1 MSKKNMFKEDVLSF
15 LGGTSSFLGSL
26 KEELEER
33 VKDRVEKV
41 INKLELIDKSEFFI
55 LKEMLEKSILENEKL
70 EKRIKILEKRILAK
84 NKTKK

>member
-1 MSKKNMFKEDVLSF
+1 MSKKDMFKEDVLSL

-26 KEELEER
+26 REELEER
-33 VKDRVEKV
+33 IRDRVEKV
-41 INKLELIDKSEFFI
+41 INKLELINKSEFFI

-70 EKRIKILEKRILAK
+70 EKRIKTLEKRILTK